1 MAEQIDKIR
10 QLLDELE
17 AGGIRNE
24 GGSENSDSLPAAEM
38 SVVIQEIVDD
48 LQPLLTPYDIAFYWH
63 LFRHSIARDGN
74 PLLRVSTRD
83 LQEGV
88 VKSSRGDTISLQNV
102 RGILAGLESIGA
114 IRKEGEPNR
123 DGTPYRVLIPD
134 EIEACRK
141 FRAERT
147 AQEPKPELAEGDVEL
162 LPTSARIGSRCLRG
176 MATNAVIAG
185 SSSPDSHAR

>member
-83 LQEGV
+83 LQ
-88 VKSSRGDTISLQNV
+88 R
-102 RGILAGLESIGA
+102 
-114 IRKEGEPNR
+114 
-123 DGTPYRVLIPD
+123 
-134 EIEACRK
+134 
-141 FRAERT
+141 
-147 AQEPKPELAEGDVEL
+147 EL
-162 LPTSARIGSRCLRG
+162 
-176 MATNAVIAG
+176 
-185 SSSPDSHAR
+185 